1 MFIQIA
7 LIYFKSVKTS
17 SYKPKGIDCRQN
29 IIFADNYEKKKKER
43 KKLLGNTDKTNY
55 SILLVASNGNKR
67 TGKL

>member
-1 MFIQIA
+1 M
-7 LIYFKSVKTS
+7 
-17 SYKPKGIDCRQN
+17 
-29 IIFADNYEKKKKER
+29 KK